1 MGKGTR
7 APAVRE
13 RPGSMIVLGT
23 DCTCVPLALRFL
35 VHIHIIILLHV
46 LVVVL
51 FIYKYICRLEGYYFF
66 SFIPLTGLCAAA
78 QQSTAS
84 SKVCAN

>member
-1 MGKGTR
+1 MGKRTR

-13 RPGSMIVLGT
+13 RSGSMIALGT

-66 SFIPLTGLCAAA
+66 FIYSVHRIVRGG
-78 QQSTAS
+78 TAEHS
-84 SKVCAN
+84 